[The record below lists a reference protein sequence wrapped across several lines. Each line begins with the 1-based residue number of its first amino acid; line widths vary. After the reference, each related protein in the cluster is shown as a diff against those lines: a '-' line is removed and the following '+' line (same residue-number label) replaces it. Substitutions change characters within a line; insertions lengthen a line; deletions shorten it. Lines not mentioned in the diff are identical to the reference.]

1 MTDMATGCDPE
12 EISLGRVRACATGSC
27 AISALV
33 FPHFFKP
40 QRLKYQSVVFLV
52 HDVIKHFIFPYF
64 FKLQRLQC
72 NVTWFSSTWRYK
84 TFHFPVLFSRT
95 FSNHKVWNTTLLAF
109 LVHDVIK
116 HFIFPYFFKPQ
127 RLKCN
132 IICFSSTWG
141 YKTFHFPVLLPR
153 TFSNRNVWN
162 TTLFSF
168 LVHDVIK
175 HFIFPYFFPV
185 LFQTAT
191 FEIQRYLLF

>member
-1 MTDMATGCDPE
+1 MRLCPYWYTIFVCLLQFTFWSSPR
-12 EISLGRVRACATGSC
+12 SLFIPIINLWRNDVWKVLPKT
-27 AISALV
+27 
-33 FPHFFKP
+33 F
-40 QRLKYQSVVFLV
+40 Q

-84 TFHFPVLFSRT
+84 TFHFPVLFYRT

-175 HFIFPYFFPV
+175 HFASNV
-185 LFQTAT
+185 VFQTLW
-191 FEIQRYLLF
+191 FEKVREKSTGKWNVL